1 MKLLFFLILTD
12 LKDSCFLKEQN
23 IRLVSGKLSLT
34 HGGKMILKWVMW
46 RRARRLVLY
55 LDFYNWI
62 H

>member
-34 HGGKMILKWVMW
+34 RGGKMI
-46 RRARRLVLY
+46 
-55 LDFYNWI
+55 
-62 H
+62 